1 MYAIYSNPGALD
13 LRALTIMGMNAKPNT
28 DSPIGYFG
36 TGLKYAVAIALRH
49 GLKLTIYDGAG
60 TVLEFFT
67 AEPISA
73 GKHSPSVKCARG
85 DPAWHFPFTTEYGK
99 DWALWEMHASWNVTR
114 ETRAGPSPWPQ
125 KCQGSCPEP

>member
-49 GLKLTIYDGAG
+49 GLTLTIWDGAG

-67 AEPISA
+67 
-73 GKHSPSVKCARG
+73 RG
-85 DPAWHFPFTTEYGK
+85 RLPRQTFAQCLMRKRGRPTPGTTS
-99 DWALWEMHASWNVTR
+99 LHHRVR
-114 ETRAGPSPWPQ
+114 
-125 KCQGSCPEP
+125 